1 MKVSTRGDYAARALL
16 SLALHDSDRP
26 TSVKEIAERTTL
38 PQPYLEQILLAVK
51 GAGLVRSKRGVG
63 GGYVLAR
70 PPSDITLAEIVAAVD
85 GPITTVMGEHDHC
98 EGHCVLQEVWV
109 DVSDETRRVLERVT
123 LADLVRRTQI
133 GHPDVDLAA
142 SPADAEPTEVTPAPA
157 PAAERPGARAPR

>member
-16 SLALHDSDRP
+16 SLALHGNDRP

-70 PPSDITLAEIVAAVD
+70 PPGQITLAEILAAVE
-85 GPITTVMGEHDHC
+85 GPLTTLMEEHDHC

-109 DVSDETRRVLERVT
+109 GVSEETRQILEGFT
-123 LADLVRRTQI
+123 LADLVDRTRV
-133 GHPDVDLAA
+133 GHPV
-142 SPADAEPTEVTPAPA
+142 
-157 PAAERPGARAPR
+157 AR